1 MGLVLQGLSVLL
13 WLYLLVLLARVVID
27 LVQIFS
33 RTWRPTGAVLVLAN
47 VVYGLTDP
55 PLRFIRRFIPPVR
68 IGQGSLDLGFLIRF
82 LAVQLVLNFVIPILY
97 GGVAGA
103 GGGGLGRR
111 RTVRRCVE
119 CAIL

>member
-1 MGLVLQGLSVLL
+1 MGLVLQGLSFLL

-68 IGQGSLDLGFLIRF
+68 IGQVSLDLGFLILF

-97 GGVAGA
+97 GAVA
-103 GGGGLGRR
+103 
-111 RTVRRCVE
+111 
-119 CAIL
+119 

>member
-1 MGLVLQGLSVLL
+1 MALLLQGLSFLL

-47 VVYGLTDP
+47 VVFALTDP

-68 IGQGSLDLGFLIRF
+68 IGQVSLDLGFLILF

-97 GGVAGA
+97 QALA
-103 GGGGLGRR
+103 
-111 RTVRRCVE
+111 
-119 CAIL
+119 